1 MPPTSERCKPCPCD
15 RIRAAEAGYIKVFV
29 VLKPHDID
37 VRPPCY
43 VFVSTIAQE
52 RFIFTKQFIIVIIR
66 TDEMIGGYT
75 SEPVYDD
82 CKPYVRAG
90 KGKVL

>member
-1 MPPTSERCKPCPCD
+1 MPLRPYTVRRGRLYKD
-15 RIRAAEAGYIKVFV
+15 VV

-37 VRPPCY
+37 VRPPRY

-66 TDEMIGGYT
+66 TDEMIGGHT

-82 CKPYVRAG
+82 CEPYVRAG

>member
-1 MPPTSERCKPCPCD
+1 MPLRPYTVRRGRLYK
-15 RIRAAEAGYIKVFV
+15 GVV
-29 VLKPHDID
+29 VLKPHDLD
-37 VRPPCY
+37 VRPPRY

-66 TDEMIGGYT
+66 TDEMIGGHT